1 MFEFIKSKNIPY
13 TVIMN
18 CRDINI
24 AMEWYPTHKKNL
36 DIIKENEAIFERWGC
51 TPEKIDGN
59 SSIYPCNLLWYWF
72 ATQMNKSL
80 VDYDDDLSDQIEFVL
95 NRKKES
101 LSKDNIIRLSNVL
114 EIKSFFRH
122 RLAHII

>member
-1 MFEFIKSKNIPY
+1 
-13 TVIMN
+13 
-18 CRDINI
+18 
-24 AMEWYPTHKKNL
+24 MEWYPTHKKNL

-59 SSIYPCNLLWYWF
+59 SSIYPCNFLWYWF
-72 ATQMNKSL
+72 ATNMNKSL